1 MEKFKRYKNIIIIL
15 LLLIA
20 GAIAIVVGKS
30 LAVQGGIACLCW
42 GIMVFVI
49 AWVTKQRNDEEL
61 KQFDISVTE
70 MLKDIAT
77 NEENSEYYGM
87 VDIADANKMRE
98 KLIKKHRKQVV
109 SCTVIGVILI
119 ITCILCIV

>member
-15 LLLIA
+15 VLLIA
-20 GAIAIVVGKS
+20 GAIAIVAGKS

-42 GIMVFVI
+42 GIMVLVI
-49 AWVTKQRNDEEL
+49 AWITKQRNDEEL

-109 SCTVIGVILI
+109 SCAVMGVILI
-119 ITCILCIV
+119 ITCILCVV